1 MSSTIIDFDMRIAEL
16 EQLARHDADP
26 ETQTQ
31 LLNLRR
37 KRNALTPFGS
47 LPNETIG
54 VILAELILDSSSS
67 PPSFFDLE
75 DMCINHGWTAA
86 MLVCS
91 RFWLV
96 ALATS
101 ELWSYIDCRRNPSWV
116 ALCLQRAG
124 DVPVTLTRVRQ
135 HSRSWMRAKI
145 ELPAG
150 FSTHVDQE
158 GALGKEKP
166 SPPGVDLIKHPDT
179 KIQQFDWDTDFTE
192 TLSHCFLFEKC
203 QHLTQLSLARIVIDA
218 SPAFPVL
225 THLRVDFLS
234 MRDGDYGHMLKM
246 IGNAPLLQVLTIFPT
261 DGSQDD
267 RSYPGAKIRLP
278 HLRVLEIKE
287 NLASACMLQQ
297 ALPDP
302 AELLSLT
309 TSHRSH
315 SAMSIPMTT
324 ETSELVTPERL
335 FKWAETFWAKKSGG
349 AKLLPYQ
356 LSMEDAPARIL
367 FGIPPIDTKSPSPG
381 VHLNLQCDIL
391 AGDPMLEHVHTLSL
405 SLNVEDLGETVSE
418 IELPWL
424 RAISPGGYLP
434 NIQHIIVTDIKKTT
448 TAPGYM
454 ESWLLRRHE
463 EGRTVESL
471 TFQWRTEDAEAWAHE
486 IESKKIVKHIYW
498 GDE

>member
-1 MSSTIIDFDMRIAEL
+1 MTSIAAIDTQIAQLEGLSQNDLDPDRLLEL
-16 EQLARHDADP
+16 KKE
-26 ETQTQ
+26 
-31 LLNLRR
+31 
-37 KRNALTPFGS
+37 RNALTP
-47 LPNETIG
+47 IG
-54 VILAELILDSSSS
+54 AAPDEIISRILADLVLKPSSS
-67 PPSFFDLE
+67 PYSFFEAGTLTLNRE
-75 DMCINHGWTAA
+75 WTRV
-86 MLVCS
+86 MLACS
-91 RFWLV
+91 RIRLI

-101 ELWSYIDCRRNPSWV
+101 ELWSFIDCCRNPSWV

-150 FSTHVDQE
+150 FSMHVDQE
-158 GALGKEKP
+158 GALGKKKP

-179 KIQQFDWDTDFTE
+179 KIQQFHWDTDFTA

-203 QHLTQLSLARIVIDA
+203 QYLTQLSLARIVIEA

-225 THLRVDFLS
+225 THLRVDYLS
-234 MRDGDYGHMLKM
+234 MRDSDYGHMLKM
-246 IGNAPLLQVLTIFPT
+246 IGNAPLLQVLAIFPS

-267 RSYPGAKIRLP
+267 SSYSGAKIRLP

-287 NLASACMLQQ
+287 ILPRACMLQQ

-309 TSHRSH
+309 MSHRSI

-324 ETSELVTPERL
+324 NISELVAPERL
-335 FKWAETFWAKKSGG
+335 FKWAETFWANKSGG
-349 AKLLPYQ
+349 GKLLPYQ

-367 FGIPPIDTKSPSPG
+367 FGIPPIDTESPSPG

-405 SLNVEDLGETVSE
+405 SLDVEDLGETVSE

-434 NIQHIIVTDIKKTT
+434 NIQHIIVTDIKMTT

-463 EGRTVESL
+463 EGRTAESL
-471 TFQWRTEDAEAWAHE
+471 TFQRRTEDAEAWAHE